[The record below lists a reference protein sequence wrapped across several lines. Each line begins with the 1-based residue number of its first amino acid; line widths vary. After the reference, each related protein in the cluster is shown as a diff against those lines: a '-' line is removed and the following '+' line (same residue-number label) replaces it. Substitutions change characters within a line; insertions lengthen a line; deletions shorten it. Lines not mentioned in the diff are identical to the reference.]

1 MSTETPSRR
10 PNHDRRNYDEF
21 RESLAAPGR
30 TYRSAIEPDDRVSLV
45 ERIIRYAALVLG
57 FLLAMRFLVSLFTGN
72 VANPIVNFFR
82 ATTNWVVSP
91 FQTVIGRPPTGT
103 GGFFDW
109 PALVALIVVAL
120 LSLLILGLLRPRT
133 DY

>member
-1 MSTETPSRR
+1 MTGATTTNSANHWQPPGAPTEVRSNPTT
-10 PNHDRRNYDEF
+10 
-21 RESLAAPGR
+21 G
-30 TYRSAIEPDDRVSLV
+30 YR
-45 ERIIRYAALVLG
+45 
-57 FLLAMRFLVSLFTGN
+57 
-72 VANPIVNFFR
+72 FR

-91 FQTVIGRPPTGT
+91 FQTVIGRPPTWT

-120 LSLLILGLLRPRT
+120 LSLLLLGLLRPRT